1 MSSSPSTL
9 SISRETKTKK
19 DWTYTIKKS
28 RFGLYTSVLADGT
41 KMVTGLT
48 EEAVRIVT
56 DDVHI
61 PVMKGEFDGYT
72 STPRSSVVG
81 GKL

>member
-1 MSSSPSTL
+1 MSSQQSTL
-9 SISRETKTKK
+9 STSQKTRS
-19 DWTYTIKKS
+19 DWKYTIEKS
-28 RFGLYTSVLADGT
+28 RFGLFTSVLTDGT

-48 EEAVRIVT
+48 EDGVRIVT

-61 PVMKGEFDGYT
+61 PVMKGKFNGWT
-72 STPRSSVVG
+72 SEARSSVVE